1 MGSLTLTDW
10 LFISTIVAM
19 WLLLFYHVILTYA
32 GYRQFVSSF
41 SDDENLTGDCLE
53 NYPTVSIL
61 VPAHNE
67 EMVIGRTVEALAR
80 LDYPKE
86 SIEIIVINDSST
98 DGTGNVLAEKQK
110 LYPFLKVV
118 TINPPLGAKGKSNAL
133 NQGYLASHGEYIVIY
148 DADNTP
154 ERRAVRRLVETIV
167 KDPTLGA
174 VVGKFRTRNRNV
186 NILTR
191 FVNIE
196 TLNFQWIVQA
206 GRCSLF
212 GLTTITG
219 TNFLIRRSI
228 LEKIGA
234 WNIQALTEDTELTV
248 RVYDEGYHITWV
260 PDSVTWEQEPE
271 KWRVWIKQRTR
282 WARGNLWVINH
293 YMRNIFKLRNKR
305 IAGDIIYFFFT
316 YGIFFFAL
324 LISDLIFILG
334 LFGKSGLTLTGPFAI
349 IWLLAYAMFI
359 FETFISVNFESG
371 EGTFLNLLIICLMYF
386 TYCQLWLFVVIKAA
400 YAAFS
405 DRISGTSA
413 SWYKTERS
421 GG

>member
-1 MGSLTLTDW
+1 MGSLSLADW
-10 LFISTIVAM
+10 LFISTIVAI
-19 WLLLFYHVILTYA
+19 WLLLLYHVILTYA
-32 GYRQFVSSF
+32 GYQRFKSSF
-41 SDDENLTGDCLE
+41 YDEANLELDNLQV
-53 NYPTVSIL
+53 YPIVSVLI
-61 VPAHNE
+61 PAHNE
-67 EMVIGRTVEALAR
+67 ERVIGRTVEALAR

-86 SIEIIVINDSST
+86 CIEIIVINDSST

-133 NQGYLASHGEYIVIY
+133 NQGFLASYGEYVVIY

-154 ERRAVRRLVETIV
+154 ERRAVRRLVEAIV
-167 KDPTLGA
+167 NDPSIGA
-174 VVGKFRTRNRNV
+174 VVGKFRTRNRDV
-186 NILTR
+186 NMLTR
-191 FVNIE
+191 FINIE

-228 LEKIGA
+228 LEKIGG
-234 WNIQALTEDTELTV
+234 WNINALTEDTELTV
-248 RVYDEGYHITWV
+248 RVYDQGYHITWI

-271 KWRVWIKQRTR
+271 KWGVWIKQRTR
-282 WARGNLWVINH
+282 WARGNLWVINY
-293 YMRNIFKLRNKR
+293 YMRNIFKLSNKR

-316 YGIFFFAL
+316 YGIFFFAII
-324 LISDLIFILG
+324 ISDLIFVLG
-334 LFGKSGLTLTGPFAI
+334 LLGKSGLTLTGPFTV

-371 EGTFLNLLIICLMYF
+371 EGTVQNLLLICLMYF
-386 TYCQLWLFVVIKAA
+386 TYCQLWLFIVLKAA
-400 YAAFS
+400 FAALS
-405 DRISGTSA
+405 DRISGSKA
-413 SWYKTERS
+413 LWYKTERS